1 MSSASDS
8 PSFTRRRG
16 PFDTRSVRF
25 SFVVLAALV
34 LAPPATAMARSD
46 VAALQVALRAKG
58 LYAGTID
65 GIDGPQTNVAVRRLQ
80 RRAGLAVDGIVGP
93 ATRRALGRFGR
104 PELGSRQLK
113 LGAVGW
119 DVARLQFLLALKGF
133 PSGTI
138 DGAYG
143 PHVQRAVTRFQRF
156 AGLAVDG
163 CAGPATLGAVLGS
176 GTATIPI
183 GLMWPLQAAIGDP
196 FGPRPGGRF
205 HTGIDLPAPTGA
217 PVHAAAAGRVAW
229 AGWLWGGWG
238 NLVTLANGHGVRT
251 LYAHL
256 SRIDVRVG
264 QYVGGGTVLGAVG
277 ATGDATGPHL
287 HFEVRVRGAAVN
299 PVPAL
304 R

>member
-1 MSSASDS
+1 MASVSDI
-8 PSFTRRRG
+8 PCFTECRG
-16 PFDTRSVRF
+16 PIDTWAMRF
-25 SFVVLAALV
+25 SVVVLTALV
-34 LAPPATAMARSD
+34 LAPAAAATGRSD
-46 VAALQVALRAKG
+46 VAAVQVALRAKG
-58 LYAGTID
+58 LYTGTID
-65 GIDGPQTNVAVRRLQ
+65 GVAGPQTNVAVRRLQ

-119 DVARLQFLLALKGF
+119 DVARLQFLLATKGF
-133 PSGTI
+133 PSRTI

-143 PHVQRAVTRFQRF
+143 PHVQRAVRGFQRF
-156 AGLAVDG
+156 AGLSVDG
-163 CAGPATLGAVLGS
+163 CAGPATIGAVLRS

-183 GLMWPLQAAIGDP
+183 GLGWPLDAPVGDP

-205 HTGIDLPAPTGA
+205 HTGIDLPAATGM
-217 PVHAAAAGRVAW
+217 PVRAAAAGRVAW
-229 AGWLWGGWG
+229 AAWLAGGWG
-238 NLVTLANGHGVRT
+238 NLVTVADGHGVRT

-256 SRIDVRVG
+256 SRIDVNVG
-264 QYVGGGTVLGAVG
+264 QHVTRGAVLGAVG

-287 HFEVRVRGAAVN
+287 HFEVRVRGAAVD
-299 PVPAL
+299 PLPAL

>member
-1 MSSASDS
+1 M
-8 PSFTRRRG
+8 
-16 PFDTRSVRF
+16 RF
-25 SFVVLAALV
+25 VFVVLAALAF
-34 LAPPATAMARSD
+34 APTAVAMGRSD

-113 LGAVGW
+113 LGALGW

-156 AGLAVDG
+156 ARLAVDG
-163 CAGPATLGAVLGS
+163 CAGPATIGAVLRS

-183 GLMWPLQAAIGDP
+183 SLAWPLDAAIGDP

-205 HTGIDLPAPTGA
+205 HTGIDLPAPTGT

-238 NLVTLANGHGVRT
+238 NLVTLAHGHGVRT

-256 SRIDVRVG
+256 SRVDVKVG
-264 QYVGGGTVLGAVG
+264 QHVPVGAVLGAVG

-287 HFEVRVRGAAVN
+287 HFEVRGRGAAVN
-299 PVPAL
+299 PVSAL

>member
-1 MSSASDS
+1 M
-8 PSFTRRRG
+8 
-16 PFDTRSVRF
+16 RF
-25 SFVVLAALV
+25 GFVVLAMLV
-34 LAPPATAMARSD
+34 FAPTAAAMGRSD

-65 GIDGPQTNVAVRRLQ
+65 GVAGPQTNGAVRRLQ

-104 PELGSRQLK
+104 PELGRRQLK

-143 PHVQRAVTRFQRF
+143 PHVQRAVMRFQRF
-156 AGLAVDG
+156 AGLSVDG
-163 CAGPATLGAVLGS
+163 CAGPATIGAVLGS

-183 GLMWPLQAAIGDP
+183 VLGWPLRVAIGDP

-205 HTGIDLPAPTGA
+205 HTGIDLPAPTGT
-217 PVHAAAAGRVAW
+217 PVRAAATGRVAW

-264 QYVGGGTVLGAVG
+264 ERVAGGAVVGAVG